1 VIGIATSWLTTP
13 PLAYL
18 FGVCL
23 GLGAVGGWIGV
34 AVEITVGAGLFWL
47 RVWRG
52 GWRPAAAA
60 SRRVMT
66 GTAV

>member
-1 VIGIATSWLTTP
+1 MELGW
-13 PLAYL
+13 
-18 FGVCL
+18 GVTGGWL
-23 GLGAVGGWIGV
+23 GLTA
-34 AVEITVGAGLFWL
+34 EIFVGATLFWL

-60 SRRVMT
+60 ARRAMA

>member
-1 VIGIATSWLTTP
+1 ME
-13 PLAYL
+13 
-18 FGVCL
+18 L
-23 GLGAVGGWIGV
+23 GLGAVGGWIRL
-34 AVEITVGAGLFWL
+34 ACENLVGAALL

-60 SRRVMT
+60 ARRVMA